1 MQDRR
6 QSFRRKT
13 FLGGRVVFNHRQAT
27 MDCVLKNVG
36 GSGAKLV
43 FNNTAS
49 VPDEFDVQVARME
62 RTFRARVEW
71 RRQDELGVSF
81 VEHRASS
88 NVVPLDL
95 AIKMRKLESENARLQ
110 RRVTQ
115 LSTGDY

>member
-13 FLGGRVVFNHRQAT
+13 YLGGRVVFNHRQAT
-27 MDCVLKNVG
+27 MDCVLKNMG
-36 GSGAKLV
+36 GGGAKLI
-43 FNNTAS
+43 FTNTAS
-49 VPDEFDVQVARME
+49 VPDEFDIQVARME

-71 RRQDELGVSF
+71 RGQDELGVSF

-115 LSTGDY
+115 LSSGD

>member
-27 MDCVLKNVG
+27 MDCVLKNIG
-36 GSGAKLV
+36 GGGAKLI
-43 FNNTAS
+43 FTNTAS
-49 VPDEFDVQVARME
+49 VPDEFDVQVARLE
-62 RTFRARVEW
+62 RTFRARVAW
-71 RRQDELGVSF
+71 RRQEEVGISF
-81 VEHRASS
+81 VERRASS

-110 RRVTQ
+110 RRVIQ
-115 LSTGDY
+115 LSSSEY